1 MKNVDEL
8 YKKYY
13 NVCKNDYDTDELSE
27 TKKKKID
34 YKEFELFDKTDQKLT
49 LDEERKNF
57 FQEIKNREKIV
68 EKKKFKEHFSYEP
81 TALVNNLLSQNTQD
95 LKKRLNQIKQ
105 QKIKLNEDGRNSR
118 NDKNK
123 NDASNNILSVIDK
136 IFQLFVYKL
145 FSCEQPDE
153 LNLPKWIKVSKQKI
167 DVIKSKVQNAKK

>member
-1 MKNVDEL
+1 M
-8 YKKYY
+8 
-13 NVCKNDYDTDELSE
+13 
-27 TKKKKID
+27 
-34 YKEFELFDKTDQKLT
+34 
-49 LDEERKNF
+49 
-57 FQEIKNREKIV
+57 
-68 EKKKFKEHFSYEP
+68 
-81 TALVNNLLSQNTQD
+81 
-95 LKKRLNQIKQ
+95 NQIKQ

-167 DVIKSKVQNAKK
+167 DVIKCKVKNAKK

>member
-8 YKKYY
+8 YEKYY
-13 NVCKNDYDTDELSE
+13 NVCKNDYDTDELSKA
-27 TKKKKID
+27 KKKKID

-95 LKKRLNQIKQ
+95 LKKTF
-105 QKIKLNEDGRNSR
+105 ESD
-118 NDKNK
+118 
-123 NDASNNILSVIDK
+123 
-136 IFQLFVYKL
+136 
-145 FSCEQPDE
+145 
-153 LNLPKWIKVSKQKI
+153 
-167 DVIKSKVQNAKK
+167 